1 MKKHLFTVSLLSV
14 LLLATGCK
22 QAEEKTRHIPTA
34 PQMEARI
41 DRSEPVKIV
50 DVEQASGKPA
60 PLKLSQI
67 ASEIEY
73 YTVGDAR
80 FTVTQAIDIQQPAY
94 LLPETRYSEQTIRV
108 QGIGL

>member
-41 DRSEPVKIV
+41 DRSEPVK
-50 DVEQASGKPA
+50 SWMWSKP
-60 PLKLSQI
+60 P
-67 ASEIEY
+67 
-73 YTVGDAR
+73 GNPPR
-80 FTVTQAIDIQQPAY
+80 
-94 LLPETRYSEQTIRV
+94 
-108 QGIGL
+108 